1 MIDYPCTEFDDLS
14 FSHFGFIV
22 RTSTQTESEVE
33 CRTITMLQMNNQY
46 QPEDR
51 NLQHHTDCLR
61 PETRH

>member
-33 CRTITMLQMNNQY
+33 CRTITMLTQLPSACITISVESY
-46 QPEDR
+46 K
-51 NLQHHTDCLR
+51 
-61 PETRH
+61 